1 MDPTENTMN
10 IKPPRIDLNQG
21 SQQTNQVSDSDNARV
36 KSTSDATTATS
47 SDTVTFTTTASEM
60 LKLQESLA
68 NIPDID
74 NSRVDAIKAS
84 IAEGSYQVNPE
95 KIVDSLLSIE
105 KDLT

>member
-1 MDPTENTMN
+1 
-10 IKPPRIDLNQG
+10 
-21 SQQTNQVSDSDNARV
+21 VSGDARV
-36 KSTSDATTATS
+36 KNTSDKTTATS

-74 NSRVDAIKAS
+74 NSRVDTIKAS
-84 IAEGSYQVNPE
+84 IAEGTYQINPE

>member
-1 MDPTENTMN
+1 MN
-10 IKPPRIDLNQG
+10 IRVPRTDLNQG
-21 SQQTNQVSDSDNARV
+21 SQQTGQVSGTSLVENKSD
-36 KSTSDATTATS
+36 KSAGTSGGGSS

-60 LKLQESLA
+60 LKLEESLA

-74 NSRVDAIKAS
+74 NSRVAAIKAS
-84 IAEGSYQVNPE
+84 IAEGKYEINPE

>member
-1 MDPTENTMN
+1 MNPIENVMN
-10 IKPPRIDLNQG
+10 IRVPRTDLNQG
-21 SQQTNQVSDSDNARV
+21 SQQTGQVSGASLVEN
-36 KSTSDATTATS
+36 KSEKSAGTSGS

-60 LKLQESLA
+60 LKLEESLA

-74 NSRVDAIKAS
+74 NSRVAAIKAS
-84 IAEGSYQVNPE
+84 IAEGKYEINPE

>member
-1 MDPTENTMN
+1 MTPTENTMN
-10 IKPPRIDLNQG
+10 IRAPRTDLNQG
-21 SQQTNQVSDSDNARV
+21 SQQTNQVSGDTRV
-36 KSTSDATTATS
+36 KNTSDKTTATS

-74 NSRVDAIKAS
+74 NSRVDTIKAS
-84 IAEGSYQVNPE
+84 IAEGTYQINPE

>member
-1 MDPTENTMN
+1 MGTTDNTRN
-10 IKPPRIDLNQG
+10 IRAPRTDINQG
-21 SQQTNQVSDSDNARV
+21 SQQTNPVSGENRAKNASDKVPAG
-36 KSTSDATTATS
+36 S

-74 NSRVDAIKAS
+74 NSRVATIKAS
-84 IAEGSYQVNPE
+84 IAEGSYQINPE

>member
-21 SQQTNQVSDSDNARV
+21 SQQTNQVSDSDDARV
-36 KSTSDATTATS
+36 KSTSDATIAPS

-105 KDLT
+105 KELT

>member
-36 KSTSDATTATS
+36 KSTSDTTTATS

>member
-1 MDPTENTMN
+1 
-10 IKPPRIDLNQG
+10 
-21 SQQTNQVSDSDNARV
+21 
-36 KSTSDATTATS
+36 
-47 SDTVTFTTTASEM
+47 M

-74 NSRVDAIKAS
+74 NSRVDTIKAS
-84 IAEGSYQVNPE
+84 IAEGTYQINPE

>member
-1 MDPTENTMN
+1 MN
-10 IKPPRIDLNQG
+10 IRVPRTDLNQG
-21 SQQTNQVSDSDNARV
+21 SQQTGQVSGTSLVENKSD
-36 KSTSDATTATS
+36 KSAGTSGSS

-60 LKLQESLA
+60 LKLEESLA

-74 NSRVDAIKAS
+74 NSRVAAIKAS
-84 IAEGSYQVNPE
+84 IAEGKYEINPE

>member
-1 MDPTENTMN
+1 MGPTDNTMN
-10 IKPPRIDLNQG
+10 IRAPRTDLNQG
-21 SQQTNQVSDSDNARV
+21 SQQTNPVSGESRAKNASDKVPAG
-36 KSTSDATTATS
+36 S

-74 NSRVDAIKAS
+74 NSRVATIKAS
-84 IAEGSYQVNPE
+84 IAEGSYQINPE

>member
-10 IKPPRIDLNQG
+10 IKPPRTDLNQG
-21 SQQTNQVSDSDNARV
+21 SQQTNQVSGEARV
-36 KSTSDATTATS
+36 KNTSDKAAAPS
-47 SDTVTFTTTASEM
+47 SGDTVTFTTTASEM

-74 NSRVDAIKAS
+74 NSRVATIKAS
-84 IAEGSYQVNPE
+84 IAEGSYQINPE

>member
-10 IKPPRIDLNQG
+10 IRAPRTDLNQG
-21 SQQTNQVSDSDNARV
+21 SQQTNQVSGDARV
-36 KSTSDATTATS
+36 KNTSDKTTATS

-68 NIPDID
+68 DIPDID
-74 NSRVDAIKAS
+74 NSRVDTIKAS
-84 IAEGSYQVNPE
+84 IAEGTYQINPE